1 MKPDLQ
7 NINELVERH
16 LPSASNEDIEADSAR
31 VLRRLR
37 SNTARVNDHGLDE
50 SSLASRQLSLV
61 RWRIAAAAAVVVLGI
76 FIGATTWRQYRT
88 FAIVEKADGH
98 LYRLVGGTTQAIRG
112 GERIARRETV
122 RSNSGSGSALVLKDG
137 SRIEMRSKSELWFE
151 RAEDGI
157 RIHLREGS
165 VIVNAAKQGKG
176 HLYVQTKDLTVS
188 VVGTVFLVK
197 AEQDGSRVAVIEGEV
212 HVENGTTIERLLP
225 GEQVAT
231 SIPMAERPVIEEI
244 SWSRHA
250 EEHFAMLQQSA
261 MPPVATA
268 DGPLDRFE
276 VASVRLGEEQTGS
289 VSRPGEPVRVRPC
302 PGGNPFEMTELFQLN
317 PGRLV
322 MRRLPVY
329 YLIGFAYGH
338 SCPASGSL
346 TGGPD
351 WTRTSRYDLEATIPP
366 GTPQYTKEQL
376 LSGNAPQLQRMLQNL
391 LADRFKLVLQRQV
404 KETQG
409 YNLVLAQEGK
419 LKLSADQTPDQVP
432 AEQSGRAG
440 LIGIPYLSVP
450 MSRLARSL
458 QELSGRPVVDK
469 TGLSGLYDVRLEFPE
484 IAYPTARPAGAPPSD
499 NQRGDNS
506 SWVDQIDQ
514 RIRDLLPGK
523 LEAATGLRLVE
534 AKVPVEVLVIVNVER
549 PSAN

>member
-1 MKPDLQ
+1 MNLKRTPEELLEQSLGLFKEPSTEAMESTGGRVRARLRTEVGNLQ
-7 NINELVERH
+7 EEPTSDAPVERITGTP
-16 LPSASNEDIEADSAR
+16 LW
-31 VLRRLR
+31 L
-37 SNTARVNDHGLDE
+37 
-50 SSLASRQLSLV
+50 
-61 RWRIAAAAAVVVLGI
+61 AAAAVAVAAI
-76 FIGATTWRQYRT
+76 AIG
-88 FAIVEKADGH
+88 V
-98 LYRLVGGTTQAIRG
+98 
-112 GERIARRETV
+112 
-122 RSNSGSGSALVLKDG
+122 GSGILPKANSTGDSRVSMDQIATHELFQSGNQFGKTLVLPEDSRVEMHAQTQLSFVRATDG
-137 SRIEMRSKSELWFE
+137 LQIL
-151 RAEDGI
+151 
-157 RIHLREGS
+157 LNEGS
-165 VIVNAAKQGKG
+165 ILVSAAKQRTG
-176 HLYVQTKDLTVS
+176 HLYVKTKDLTVS

-212 HVENGTTIERLLP
+212 HVEKGTTIETLLP

-231 SIPMAERPVIEEI
+231 STPMAERPVIEEI

-250 EEHFAMLQQSA
+250 EEHFAMVQQSA

-268 DGPLDRFE
+268 GGPLDRFE
-276 VASVRLGEEQTGS
+276 ATSVRLGEEQTGS
-289 VSRPGEPVRVRPC
+289 EARPGEPVRVRPC

-351 WTRTSRYDLEATIPP
+351 WTRTSRYDLEATIPA
-366 GTPQYTKEQL
+366 GTPKYTKEQL

-391 LADRFKLVLQRQV
+391 LADRFKLVLQREV

-409 YNLVLAQEGK
+409 YNLVLAREGK
-419 LKLSADQTPDQVP
+419 LKLSANQTPDQVP

-440 LIGIPYLSVP
+440 IIGIPYLSVP

-484 IAYPTARPAGAPPSD
+484 IAYPTPRPAGVPPSD
-499 NQRGDNS
+499 IQRGENL

-514 RIRDLLPGK
+514 RIRDLLPAK
-523 LEAATGLRLVE
+523 LEAATGLRLEE
-534 AKVPVEVLVIVNVER
+534 AKVPVEVLVIVNIER